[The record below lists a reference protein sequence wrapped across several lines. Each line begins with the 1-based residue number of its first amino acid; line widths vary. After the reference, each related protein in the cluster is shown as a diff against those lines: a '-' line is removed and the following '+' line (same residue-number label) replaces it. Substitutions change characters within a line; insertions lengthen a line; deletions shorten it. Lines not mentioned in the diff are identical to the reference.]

1 MTDAVSIT
9 PKEASKL
16 TVDEWREWTTTV
28 WSVANNSHPDH
39 PAVFP
44 LELPHRLVKMFSFVG
59 ETVLDPFGGTG
70 TTALAAGLNGRVG
83 HAIEQ
88 NEEFVRIANEVL
100 SSNGVAHSTEVF
112 HGDSR
117 QMSSHEDG
125 SVGLIVTSPPYW
137 DKADYGGGE
146 RDLGA
151 HASYRSF
158 LDEMDAVWRECFR
171 VLAPGRKICIITA
184 NVSQHTNHGLLMF
197 PLAADFLVGA
207 RNVGFLPV
215 GEVIWNKH
223 GTGGKWGSGGSQRP
237 IFGSYPY
244 PPNLLFKTVHEHIL
258 ILAKPGSGKTSGPKV
273 RSYDRLMAPLEIAD

>member
-1 MTDAVSIT
+1 MTDAASIS

-28 WSVANNSHPDH
+28 WSVANNSHPEH

-88 NEEFVRIANEVL
+88 NEEFVRVSNEIL
-100 SSNGVAHSTEVF
+100 RSNGVTHTTRVF

-117 QMSSHEDG
+117 EMSSHEDE

-137 DKADYGGGE
+137 DKASYGGGD
-146 RDLGA
+146 RDL
-151 HASYRSF
+151 
-158 LDEMDAVWRECFR
+158 D
-171 VLAPGRKICIITA
+171 RKS
-184 NVSQHTNHGLLMF
+184 V
-197 PLAADFLVGA
+197 V
-207 RNVGFLPV
+207 
-215 GEVIWNKH
+215 
-223 GTGGKWGSGGSQRP
+223 
-237 IFGSYPY
+237 
-244 PPNLLFKTVHEHIL
+244 
-258 ILAKPGSGKTSGPKV
+258 
-273 RSYDRLMAPLEIAD
+273 